1 MTAWIIANYINSNSD
16 TLEARVYPANQLGE
30 ERAVVE
36 GMQLGAGATMHI
48 GGTAIH
54 NNFNKRMGV
63 LDLPFMWRNYD
74 HAHKVLDGK
83 VGETLAAEHEKLGLK
98 VLGWQDS
105 WGYRNVITTK
115 KEVKKAEDLKGLKI
129 RTIQTPTYVAAL
141 NAMGASATPMA
152 FGEVYTS
159 LQTGVLDGFEH
170 SSAVAY
176 TGKYYEVAKYITL
189 TEHLFGPTVTVI
201 SKKEWD
207 GYTDKEKQVVAAAAK
222 LGQDVNRS
230 LSVSGTRVDAE
241 AQGQGDDRQSDR
253 QVRVP
258 QGRGRAGPARQDHRR
273 RGPAEDDPRHEVELI
288 CVAAVVFA
296 ATRKSS
302 AMDDGRRDTAV
313 VSAEAGT
320 GVSTPP
326 GPLRRGDDVLAM
338 PRAQTNAHFAG
349 AHMIAKS
356 FRAVDR
362 SVEYALFLIF
372 LAFTLVGGLQV
383 FNRFVLGLPL
393 SWSEEFQKFG
403 HIWMVM
409 LAIPVRT
416 GAARTS
422 AWTCCCTCCR
432 RRRRRRSAW

>member
-1 MTAWIIANYINSNSD
+1 MKTMSMLRMIVLGLAAASAVSAAPEAHAQAKKQVKISHATAADVANDNHMVAWIIASYINSNSD
-16 TLEARVYPANQLGE
+16 TLEARIYPANQLGE

-63 LDLPFMWRNYD
+63 LDLPFLWRNYE

-207 GYTDKEKQVVAAAAK
+207 GYTDKERQVVAAAAR

-230 LSVSGTRVDAE
+230 LSVQRDGESMDKLKAKGMIVNPIDKAPFLK
-241 AQGQGDDRQSDR
+241 A
-253 QVRVP
+253 
-258 QGRGRAGPARQDHRR
+258 AGPLQDQLAKTIN
-273 RGPAEDDPRHEVELI
+273 AEDLLKMI
-288 CVAAVVFA
+288 
-296 ATRKSS
+296 
-302 AMDDGRRDTAV
+302 RDT
-313 VSAEAGT
+313 
-320 GVSTPP
+320 
-326 GPLRRGDDVLAM
+326 
-338 PRAQTNAHFAG
+338 
-349 AHMIAKS
+349 K
-356 FRAVDR
+356 
-362 SVEYALFLIF
+362 
-372 LAFTLVGGLQV
+372 
-383 FNRFVLGLPL
+383 
-393 SWSEEFQKFG
+393 
-403 HIWMVM
+403 
-409 LAIPVRT
+409 
-416 GAARTS
+416 
-422 AWTCCCTCCR
+422 
-432 RRRRRRSAW
+432 

>member
-1 MTAWIIANYINSNSD
+1 MNYGSLLRKLALCVTLTAALAVATTAVAQTKKQVKISHATAADVANDNHMVSWIIANYINSNSD
-16 TLEARVYPANQLGE
+16 TLEARIYPANALGE

-36 GMQLGAGATMHI
+36 GMQLGAGATIHI

-83 VGETLAAEHEKLGLK
+83 VGQTLAAEHEKLGLK

-105 WGYRNVITTK
+105 WGYRNVVTTK
-115 KEVKKAEDLKGLKI
+115 KEVKKPEDLKGLKI

-170 SSAVAY
+170 ASAVIY

-222 LGQDVNRS
+222 LAQDVNRS
-230 LSVSGTRVDAE
+230 LSVQRDAE
-241 AQGQGDDRQSDR
+241 SMDKLKAKGMIVNPIDKTAF
-253 QVRVP
+253 VKA
-258 QGRGRAGPARQDHRR
+258 AGPLQEQLAKTL
-273 RGPAEDDPRHEVELI
+273 GAEDLLVI
-288 CVAAVVFA
+288 I
-296 ATRKSS
+296 
-302 AMDDGRRDTAV
+302 RDT
-313 VSAEAGT
+313 
-320 GVSTPP
+320 
-326 GPLRRGDDVLAM
+326 
-338 PRAQTNAHFAG
+338 
-349 AHMIAKS
+349 K
-356 FRAVDR
+356 
-362 SVEYALFLIF
+362 
-372 LAFTLVGGLQV
+372 
-383 FNRFVLGLPL
+383 
-393 SWSEEFQKFG
+393 
-403 HIWMVM
+403 
-409 LAIPVRT
+409 
-416 GAARTS
+416 
-422 AWTCCCTCCR
+422 
-432 RRRRRRSAW
+432 

>member
-1 MTAWIIANYINSNSD
+1 MKSGSMWHRLGAGIAMVAALALAAGADAQTKKQVKISHATAGDVANDNHMTAWIIASYINSNSD
-16 TLEARVYPANQLGE
+16 TLEARIYPANQLGE

-63 LDLPFMWRNYD
+63 LDLPFMWRNYE
-74 HAHKVLDGK
+74 HAHHVLDGK

-115 KEVKKAEDLKGLKI
+115 KEVKKPEDLKGLKI

-170 SSAVAY
+170 SSAVTY
-176 TGKYYEVAKYITL
+176 TGKFYEVAKYITL

-230 LSVSGTRVDAE
+230 LSVQRDAE
-241 AQGQGDDRQSDR
+241 SMEKLKAKGMIVNPIDKTGF
-253 QVRVP
+253 VKAAIP
-258 QGRGRAGPARQDHRR
+258 LQDQLAKTL
-273 RGPAEDDPRHEVELI
+273 GAEDLLLVIR
-288 CVAAVVFA
+288 
-296 ATRKSS
+296 
-302 AMDDGRRDTAV
+302 
-313 VSAEAGT
+313 
-320 GVSTPP
+320 
-326 GPLRRGDDVLAM
+326 
-338 PRAQTNAHFAG
+338 QT
-349 AHMIAKS
+349 K
-356 FRAVDR
+356 
-362 SVEYALFLIF
+362 
-372 LAFTLVGGLQV
+372 
-383 FNRFVLGLPL
+383 
-393 SWSEEFQKFG
+393 
-403 HIWMVM
+403 
-409 LAIPVRT
+409 
-416 GAARTS
+416 
-422 AWTCCCTCCR
+422 
-432 RRRRRRSAW
+432 